1 MSFDYVRELP
11 SPDHLKELLPVSRAT
26 AEMREARVDLIKK
39 VISGDYERLLLI
51 IGPCSA
57 DNEEA
62 VVDYISRLAKVQ
74 EKVADKILIVPR
86 VYTNKPRT
94 TGAGYKG
101 MMHQPDTSKK
111 PNAFEGIKAIR
122 HMHIR
127 VMEETGLVAADE
139 MLYPDNFA
147 FLDDVLGYVAVGA
160 RSVENQQHR
169 LTCSAVDIPV
179 GMKNGTGGDVEIM
192 FNAIKAAQASHDFI
206 FRGWEVSSSGN
217 PYAHAVLR
225 GGVNDK
231 GMTIPNYH
239 FEDLQWIGSQ
249 YEALGVQHPAIII
262 DTNHSNSGKKYEQ
275 QPRIASEVMHSMRYD
290 PLVKKLVKGFMIES
304 YIEPGAQK
312 IEDHRIY
319 GKSITDP
326 CLGWRETEA
335 MIYEMAEKL

>member
-1 MSFDYVRELP
+1 MSFERVRELP
-11 SPDHLKELLPVSRAT
+11 SPDHLKEILPVSQAT
-26 AEMREARVDLIKK
+26 AEAREERVDKIKK
-39 VISGDYERLLLI
+39 IISGDYERLMLI

-57 DNEEA
+57 DNEDA
-62 VVDYISRLAKVQ
+62 VLDYIHRLAKVQ
-74 EKVADKILIVPR
+74 EKVADKIFIVPR

-101 MMHQPDTSKK
+101 MMHQPDPNKK

-139 MLYPDNFA
+139 MLYPDNFP
-147 FLDDVLGYVAVGA
+147 FLDDVLGYIAIGA

-169 LTCSAVDIPV
+169 LTSSAVDIPV
-179 GMKNGTGGDVEIM
+179 GMKNGTGGDVEMM
-192 FNAIKAAQASHDFI
+192 FNAIKAAQSSHDFI
-206 FRGWEVSSSGN
+206 YRGWEVSTSGN

-225 GGVNDK
+225 GGVSSK
-231 GMTIPNYH
+231 GLNVPNYH
-239 FEDLQWIGSQ
+239 FEDLLWIGEQ
-249 YEALGVQHPAIII
+249 YEKLGVKNPAIIL

-275 QPRIASEVMHSMRYD
+275 QPRIASEVMHSMKYD
-290 PLVKKLVKGFMIES
+290 SMIRKQIKGFMIES

-312 IEDHRIY
+312 IDDHRIY

-335 MIYEMAEKL
+335 MIYEMAEKF

>member
-101 MMHQPDTSKK
+101 MMHQPDPSKK

-127 VMEETGLVAADE
+127 VMEETGLVAAQSIS
-139 MLYPDNFA
+139 
-147 FLDDVLGYVAVGA
+147 
-160 RSVENQQHR
+160 RS
-169 LTCSAVDIPV
+169 A
-179 GMKNGTGGDVEIM
+179 
-192 FNAIKAAQASHDFI
+192 
-206 FRGWEVSSSGN
+206 
-217 PYAHAVLR
+217 
-225 GGVNDK
+225 
-231 GMTIPNYH
+231 
-239 FEDLQWIGSQ
+239 
-249 YEALGVQHPAIII
+249 
-262 DTNHSNSGKKYEQ
+262 
-275 QPRIASEVMHSMRYD
+275 
-290 PLVKKLVKGFMIES
+290 
-304 YIEPGAQK
+304 
-312 IEDHRIY
+312 
-319 GKSITDP
+319 
-326 CLGWRETEA
+326 
-335 MIYEMAEKL
+335 